1 MSAAKRGAFIAIE
14 GGEGAGK
21 GSIQA
26 DLSSRLSAA
35 GFQVLQTREPG
46 GTPEGL
52 ELRKLLLGSGGQ
64 VWDPWSEL
72 LLMTAAR
79 VQHVRR
85 VILPAVERGEI
96 VLSDRFVGSTIA
108 YQGAGQGIAA
118 QDIENLHRQAVGEVW
133 PELTIVLDIDPR
145 IGIARSLAR
154 LGQQH
159 LDEGRFEAMSLEF
172 HDRIRASFLQ
182 QAAANPDRHVV
193 IDASAPMA
201 DVALHAFEA
210 VSNWLRAHQQ
220 ASSSGSAA
228 ARKPKRLF

>member
-1 MSAAKRGAFIAIE
+1 VSAAKRGAFIAIE

-26 DLSSRLSAA
+26 DLFSRLTT
-35 GFQVLQTREPG
+35 GGLKVLQTREPG

-118 QDIENLHRQAVGEVW
+118 AEIEALLRQAVGDVW

-159 LDEGRFEAMSLEF
+159 LDEGRFEAMSLVF

-182 QAAANPDRHVV
+182 QAAAKPEKHAV
-193 IDASAPMA
+193 IDAGAPIA
-201 DVALHAFEA
+201 EVASRVFEV
-210 VSNWLRAHQQ
+210 VSNWLAV
-220 ASSSGSAA
+220 SSRNQKDA
-228 ARKPKRLF
+228 F

>member
-1 MSAAKRGAFIAIE
+1 MSSALKRGVFIAIE

-26 DLSSRLSAA
+26 DLAGRLTAG

-118 QDIENLHRQAVGEVW
+118 AEIEALHRQAVGEVW

-154 LGQQH
+154 LGQQQ
-159 LDEGRFEAMSLEF
+159 LDEGRFEAMSLAF

-182 QAAANPDRHVV
+182 QAAASPAKHIV
-193 IDASAPMA
+193 IDAAAPIA
-201 DVALHAFEA
+201 EVASRVFEA
-210 VSNWLRAHQQ
+210 VSKHF
-220 ASSSGSAA
+220 
-228 ARKPKRLF
+228 LF

>member
-1 MSAAKRGAFIAIE
+1 MSSTLKRGVFIAIE

-26 DLSSRLSAA
+26 DLFSRLTAG

-52 ELRKLLLGSGGQ
+52 ELRKLLLGSEGN

-85 VILPAVERGEI
+85 LILPAVEAGKI
-96 VLSDRFVGSTIA
+96 VISDRFVGSTIA
-108 YQGAGQGIAA
+108 YQGAGHGIAA
-118 QDIENLHRQAVGEVW
+118 AEIETLHGQAVGDVW

-159 LDEGRFEAMSLEF
+159 LDEGRFEAMSLDF

-182 QAAANPDRHVV
+182 QAAARPEAHVV
-193 IDASAPMA
+193 IDATLPMA
-201 DVALHAFEA
+201 AVASNVFQA
-210 VSNWLRAHQQ
+210 VSRWLLDK
-220 ASSSGSAA
+220 GIGPSAE
-228 ARKPKRLF
+228 

>member
-35 GFQVLQTREPG
+35 GFQVLPTREPG

-52 ELRKLLLGSGGQ
+52 ELRKLLLGSAGEI
-64 VWDPWSEL
+64 WDPWSEL

-85 VILPAVERGEI
+85 VIVPAVERGDI
-96 VLSDRFVGSTIA
+96 VISDRFVGSTIA

-118 QDIENLHRQAVGEVW
+118 AEIEVLHRQAVGDIW
-133 PELTIVLDIDPR
+133 PDLTIVLDIDPR

-154 LGQQH
+154 LGQQQ
-159 LDEGRFEAMSLEF
+159 LDEGRFEAMSLAF

-182 QAAANPDRHVV
+182 QAAAKPESHVV
-193 IDASAPMA
+193 IDAAAPISE
-201 DVALHAFEA
+201 VALQVLEA
-210 VSNWLRAHQQ
+210 VSKH
-220 ASSSGSAA
+220 
-228 ARKPKRLF
+228 FFF

>member
-1 MSAAKRGAFIAIE
+1 VTAARRGAFIAIE

-35 GFQVLQTREPG
+35 GFRLLQTREPG

-85 VILPAVERGEI
+85 VIVPAVKRGDI
-96 VLSDRFVGSTIA
+96 VISDRFVGSTIA
-108 YQGAGQGIAA
+108 YQGAGHGIAA
-118 QDIENLHRQAVGEVW
+118 AEIEALHRQAVGDIW
-133 PELTIVLDIDPR
+133 PDLTIVLDIDPR

-154 LGQQH
+154 LGQQQ
-159 LDEGRFEAMSLEF
+159 LDEGRFEAMSLAF

-182 QAAANPDRHVV
+182 QAAASPERHVV
-193 IDASAPMA
+193 IDAAAPISE
-201 DVALHAFEA
+201 VASRVFEA
-210 VSNWLRAHQQ
+210 VSKH
-220 ASSSGSAA
+220 
-228 ARKPKRLF
+228 FFF

>member
-1 MSAAKRGAFIAIE
+1 MSNALKRGVFIAIE

-26 DLSSRLSAA
+26 DLTQRLSAL
-35 GFQVLQTREPG
+35 GFQLLQTREPG

-52 ELRKLLLGSGGQ
+52 ELRRLLLGSQGQ

-85 VILPAVERGEI
+85 VILPAVEQGKI

-108 YQGAGQGIAA
+108 YQGAGQGISAA
-118 QDIENLHRQAVGEVW
+118 QIETLHRQAVGEFW
-133 PELTIVLDIDPR
+133 PGLTIVLDIDPR
-145 IGIARSLAR
+145 IGVRRSLAR
-154 LGQQH
+154 LGQLH
-159 LDEGRFEAMSLEF
+159 LDEGRFEAMSLDF

-182 QAAANPDRHVV
+182 QAAARPEAHVV
-193 IDASAPMA
+193 IDAAAPI
-201 DVALHAFEA
+201 DEVAAAVFEA
-210 VSNWLRAHQQ
+210 VLHFLAGKGI
-220 ASSSGSAA
+220 APA
-228 ARKPKRLF
+228 

>member
-1 MSAAKRGAFIAIE
+1 MTKPGKRGVFIALE

-21 GSIQA
+21 GSIQK
-26 DLSSRLSAA
+26 DLSDRLTEED
-35 GFQVLQTREPG
+35 FQVLQTREPG

-52 ELRKLLLGSGGQ
+52 ELRQLLLGSKGQ
-64 VWDPWSEL
+64 VWDPWAEL

-85 VILPAVERGEI
+85 VIVPAVERREI

-108 YQGAGQGIAA
+108 YQGAGHGIAA
-118 QDIENLHRQAVGEVW
+118 VEIEDLHRRAVGEIW
-133 PELTIVLDIDPR
+133 PDLTIVLDVDPR
-145 IGIARSLAR
+145 VGIARSLAR

-182 QAAANPDRHVV
+182 QAAARPQAHVV
-193 IDASAPMA
+193 VDAGLPMA
-201 DVALHAFEA
+201 DVALSVFEA
-210 VSNWLRAHQQ
+210 VIGWLHDNGFEPA
-220 ASSSGSAA
+220 
-228 ARKPKRLF
+228 KK

>member
-1 MSAAKRGAFIAIE
+1 MTAARRGAFIAIE

-35 GFQVLQTREPG
+35 GFRLLQTREPG

-85 VILPAVERGEI
+85 VIVPAVKRGDI
-96 VLSDRFVGSTIA
+96 VISDRFVGSTIA
-108 YQGAGQGIAA
+108 YQGAGHGIAA
-118 QDIENLHRQAVGEVW
+118 AEIEALHRQAVGDIW
-133 PELTIVLDIDPR
+133 PDLTIVLDIDPR

-154 LGQQH
+154 LGQQQ
-159 LDEGRFEAMSLEF
+159 LDEGRFEAMSLAF

-182 QAAANPDRHVV
+182 QAAASPERHVV
-193 IDASAPMA
+193 IDAAAPISE
-201 DVALHAFEA
+201 VASRVFEA
-210 VSNWLRAHQQ
+210 VSKH
-220 ASSSGSAA
+220 
-228 ARKPKRLF
+228 FFF

>member
-1 MSAAKRGAFIAIE
+1 VTGPRKTGAFFAIE

-21 GSIQA
+21 GSIQK
-26 DLSSRLSAA
+26 DLSFRLAAA

-52 ELRKLLLGSGGQ
+52 ELRKLLLGSDGKI
-64 VWDPWSEL
+64 WDPWSEL

-85 VILPAVERGEI
+85 VILPAIERGET

-108 YQGAGQGIAA
+108 YQGAGHGLAA
-118 QDIENLHRQAVGEVW
+118 AEIEHLHRHAVGEVW
-133 PELTIVLDIDPR
+133 PDLTIVLDIDPR

-154 LGQQH
+154 LGQLQ

-182 QAAANPDRHVV
+182 QAAAKPGAHIV
-193 IDASAPMA
+193 IDAGASMA
-201 DVALHAFEA
+201 DVASKVFEA
-210 VSNWLRAHQQ
+210 TYGWLRDNGIQPA
-220 ASSSGSAA
+220 G
-228 ARKPKRLF
+228 R

>member
-1 MSAAKRGAFIAIE
+1 VSAAKRGAFIAIE

-35 GFQVLQTREPG
+35 GLQVLPTREPG

-52 ELRKLLLGSGGQ
+52 ELRKLLLGSAGEI
-64 VWDPWSEL
+64 WDPWSEL

-85 VILPAVERGEI
+85 VIVPAVKRGDI
-96 VLSDRFVGSTIA
+96 VISDRFVGSTIA
-108 YQGAGQGIAA
+108 YQGAGHGIAA
-118 QDIENLHRQAVGEVW
+118 AEIEALHRQAVGDIW
-133 PELTIVLDIDPR
+133 PDLTIVLDIDPR

-159 LDEGRFEAMSLEF
+159 LDEGRFEAMSLAF

-182 QAAANPDRHVV
+182 QAAASPEKHVV
-193 IDASAPMA
+193 IDAGAPIA
-201 DVALHAFEA
+201 EVASRVFEA
-210 VSNWLRAHQQ
+210 VLHWLGQ
-220 ASSSGSAA
+220 
-228 ARKPKRLF
+228 

>member
-1 MSAAKRGAFIAIE
+1 VSGTGKRGVFIAIE

-26 DLSSRLSAA
+26 DLSNRLTAL
-35 GFQVLQTREPG
+35 GFQLLPTREPG

-52 ELRKLLLGSGGQ
+52 ELRRLLLGSEGQ

-79 VQHVRR
+79 VEHVRR
-85 VILPAVERGEI
+85 VILPGVAAGKI
-96 VLSDRFVGSTIA
+96 VISDRFVGSTIA

-118 QDIENLHRQAVGEVW
+118 MEIEHLHGQAVGDVW

-172 HDRIRASFLQ
+172 HDRIRASFLR
-182 QAAANPDRHVV
+182 QAAARPAAHLV
-193 IDASAPMA
+193 IDASPPMA
-201 DVALHAFEA
+201 AVASQVFEA
-210 VSNWLRAHQQ
+210 VSGWLVKNGVGPGAE
-220 ASSSGSAA
+220 
-228 ARKPKRLF
+228 